1 VPKQKRNKGTYWKNL
16 RLLTAFTFMIAAG
29 LTVFGVLG
37 VMTNK
42 KDFFPES
49 THFSWLEFM
58 NELLMLASCATI
70 THYAWLPLKRHS
82 STSSGVNSDNSQED
96 AR

>member
-1 VPKQKRNKGTYWKNL
+1 
-16 RLLTAFTFMIAAG
+16 MIAVG
-29 LTVFGVLG
+29 LSVFGVLG

-42 KDFFPES
+42 RQFFPES

-70 THYAWLPLKRHS
+70 THYAWLPLKRKT
-82 STSSGVNSDNSQED
+82 STSSGGESDNSQED